1 MPEPSKKSHPLAS
14 IGGIAGAIGGW
25 TLSQYCGAS
34 IWIPGA
40 AIILFLVLF
49 AKSPVRPKHFAG
61 AIATTA
67 AHVIWFVVGSAIT
80 GMWSATALDI
90 IALSAGIAWLWWRPN
105 LSSVLFLGLV
115 QLASL
120 LFNAYMISSAPFGS
134 AQHRALTAHCV
145 FRIMAIIC
153 LIAGYLRMRRELSSP
168 PPVPTVATS

>member
-25 TLSQYCGAS
+25 TLSRYCGAS
-34 IWIPGA
+34 IWIPGT
-40 AIILFLVLF
+40 AIILFLLLF
-49 AKSPVRPKHFAG
+49 AKSPVHPKYFAG

-67 AHVIWFVVGSAIT
+67 AHVVWFVVGSAIT

-90 IALSAGIAWLWWRPN
+90 IALTVGIVWLWWRPN
-105 LSSVLFLGLV
+105 LPAVLFLGLV

-120 LFNAYMISSAPFGS
+120 GLNAYMISSAPFGS

-145 FRIMAIIC
+145 FRLIAIIC
-153 LIAGYLRMRRELSSP
+153 LIVGYVRMRRELSTP
-168 PPVPTVATS
+168 PPVPTAVTP

>member
-40 AIILFLVLF
+40 AIILFLLLF
-49 AKSPVRPKHFAG
+49 AKSPLRPKYFAG
-61 AIATTA
+61 AIATTV

-80 GMWSATALDI
+80 GMWSGTALDI
-90 IALSAGIAWLWWRPN
+90 IVLSVGIVWLWWRPN
-105 LSSVLFLGLV
+105 LPAILFLGLV

-120 LFNAYMISSAPFGS
+120 VFNAYMISSTPFGS

-145 FRIMAIIC
+145 FRLIAIIC
-153 LIAGYLRMRRELSSP
+153 LIVGYLRMRRQLLMP
-168 PPVPTVATS
+168 PPGPTAPTS